1 MTQFVTIHRAP
12 GLSRDELQGNAKPVL
27 EGTHA
32 TFQQMWVDM
41 FNGFIVTVYEA
52 EDQAALEREFERLG
66 FPWDEVHAVQVQLD
80 HAALEHMVGATEPT
94 ETTGR

>member
-12 GLSRDELQGNAKPVL
+12 GLSRDELQSNAAPVL
-27 EGTHA
+27 EGKHA
-32 TFQQMWVDM
+32 TFQHMWVDM
-41 FNGFIVTVYEA
+41 FSGFIVTVYEA

-80 HAALEHMVGATEPT
+80 HAALEHMVGANT
-94 ETTGR
+94 

>member
-12 GLSRDELQGNAKPVL
+12 GLSRDELQGNAAPVL
-27 EGTHA
+27 EGVHA

-41 FNGFIVTVYEA
+41 FSGFIVTVYEA

-66 FPWDEVHAVQVQLD
+66 FPWDEVHAVQVHMD
-80 HAALEHMVGATEPT
+80 HAALRQIVGA
-94 ETTGR
+94 GA

>member
-12 GLSRDELQGNAKPVL
+12 GLSREELQSNAAPVL
-27 EGTHA
+27 EAVHA

-41 FNGFIVTVYEA
+41 FSGFIVTVYEA

-66 FPWDEVHAVQVQLD
+66 FPWDEVHAVQVHMD
-80 HAALEHMVGATEPT
+80 HAALQQIVGASA
-94 ETTGR
+94 